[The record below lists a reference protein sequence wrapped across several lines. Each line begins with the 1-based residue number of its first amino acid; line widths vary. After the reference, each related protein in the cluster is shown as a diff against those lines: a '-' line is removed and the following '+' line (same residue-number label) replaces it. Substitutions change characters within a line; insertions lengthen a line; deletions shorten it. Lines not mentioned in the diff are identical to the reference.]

1 MTEAIQERL
10 RALPKEPTFLCHWKE
25 RTKEFGEYYF
35 DQNKRQP
42 IENVQNTN
50 HYIWIIWNQVSV
62 QKYPRRKN
70 AGEPQD
76 GSASHMS
83 RGNKLIINAN
93 PSVIFS
99 SASSPHQPTS
109 RAPRS

>member
-1 MTEAIQERL
+1 MKMGKTQTI
-10 RALPKEPTFLCHWKE
+10 
-25 RTKEFGEYYF
+25 
-35 DQNKRQP
+35 
-42 IENVQNTN
+42 I
-50 HYIWIIWNQVSV
+50 IWIIWNQVSV

-99 SASSPHQPTS
+99 SASSPQCEQLIDILISAFVRAAKSVNILLVKLNTKYVLTLFVHQCKL
-109 RAPRS
+109 

>member
-1 MTEAIQERL
+1 MFVHVSARNYMLGL
-10 RALPKEPTFLCHWKE
+10 R
-25 RTKEFGEYYF
+25 R
-35 DQNKRQP
+35 
-42 IENVQNTN
+42 
-50 HYIWIIWNQVSV
+50 S
-62 QKYPRRKN
+62 

-109 RAPRS
+109 PAQLIDILISAFVRAAKSVNILLVKLNTKYVLTLFVHQCKL